1 MSSVKVSIK
10 PVIIDWV
17 LAQVTEDQI
26 GSDLMKS
33 LNGWKAGT
41 KLPTFN
47 QLELLSSRSRIP
59 LGYFFLENPPVEK
72 LDLIQFRTVDS
83 VELVNPSR
91 NLIDTIY
98 DMEEIQQW
106 MRDYRIDSGYEK
118 LQIVGS
124 LKDYDDVRKIAD
136 IIRRDLGLL
145 KDWFNS
151 VNSKESAFHYIRNLI
166 KDTGIIVMLNG
177 IVGKNTHRSLNINE
191 FRAFALVD
199 EWAPLIFING
209 SDSENAK
216 IFSLFHELV
225 HIWIGV
231 NDLFNDRRYT
241 NSGNK
246 IEVLCNAVASEL
258 VLPADV
264 FIDAWS
270 SDVSDDMNE
279 RIGKLAHRFKC
290 SRCVIAR
297 KAYDKRKITYED
309 YNEVV
314 EDSIRSFEE
323 YKQSKKSGGNYYA
336 NAAYRLDRSFVLAI
350 CNSLMSGRTTYT
362 EAFRLTNTTGKTFAE
377 VASKFGGVA

>member
-1 MSSVKVSIK
+1 MRKTLSKYKSPRLDYLPPFTGGLVGYFSYDYLAYSEPTVKRDVDDSEAFK
-10 PVIIDWV
+10 DV
-17 LAQVTEDQI
+17 
-26 GSDLMKS
+26 DLMLFDKVIAFDNVRQKII
-33 LNGWKAGT
+33 LIVNM
-41 KLPTFN
+41 
-47 QLELLSSRSRIP
+47 
-59 LGYFFLENPPVEK
+59 K
-72 LDLIQFRTVDS
+72 LDD
-83 VELVNPSR
+83 
-91 NLIDTIY
+91 
-98 DMEEIQQW
+98 
-106 MRDYRIDSGYEK
+106 IDSGYEK

-124 LKDYDDVRKIAD
+124 LKDYNDVRKIAD

-151 VNSKESAFHYIRNLI
+151 VSSKESAFHYIRNLI

-199 EWAPLIFING
+199 ECAPLIFINS

-258 VLPADV
+258 ILPADV
-264 FIDAWS
+264 FIDAWN

-297 KAYDKRKITYED
+297 KAYDKRKISLAD
-309 YNEVV
+309 YNAIID
-314 EDSIRSFEE
+314 DSIRSFEE
-323 YKQSKKSGGNYYA
+323 YKRIKKGGGNYYT
-336 NAAYRLDRSFVLAI
+336 NAANRLDRSFVLAI